1 MYKVYIVYIEYST
14 SSVCTVQ
21 AHLRCIVPQKY
32 LEARDAPETSWYQ
45 WVTFMMVLQAAAF
58 YLPFKVA
65 RAGQARLMSPPGLVS
80 PGGGAPRL
88 FRAGWEDSRKWPTL
102 VHYNEPNIS
111 NVYLTKERARVS

>member
-1 MYKVYIVYIEYST
+1 MLYSVNNMHNVWILHTLYNVYKVYIVYCEYST

-58 YLPFKVA
+58 YLPFKVD
-65 RAGQARLMSPPGLVS
+65 RWTGQGGLKS
-80 PGGGAPRL
+80 
-88 FRAGWEDSRKWPTL
+88 
-102 VHYNEPNIS
+102 I
-111 NVYLTKERARVS
+111 